1 MAVAKTVAC
10 LSSATLNPLAPFG
23 EADPRVGDVV
33 AAPLRRLF
41 VAQWQ
46 LTRPAAQSSTQL
58 YGYGGR
64 LQYGYDATVTCRED
78 EEGARGELQPVTLR
92 PPDAG
97 GRRRRRHRASNST
110 QPCAPLCCV
119 QPALELTPTCD
130 PAGHVRRVSSVVRAG
145 RARSS
150 SPPIVRYDSQCAGAA
165 RRGPPA
171 PPVSGDSSDGA
182 E

>member
-1 MAVAKTVAC
+1 MSSLLRSAASLW
-10 LSSATLNPLAPFG
+10 LSGNSRG
-23 EADPRVGDVV
+23 
-33 AAPLRRLF
+33 RRLSP
-41 VAQWQ
+41 V
-46 LTRPAAQSSTQL
+46 QL
-58 YGYGGR
+58 YGYDDR

-119 QPALELTPTCD
+119 QPALEDWSSLRHAIR
-130 PAGHVRRVSSVVRAG
+130 PAGHVRRRDGKRRVCVVRAG

-171 PPVSGDSSDGA
+171 PPVSGDGA